1 MRYSFLL
8 LLLGLIA
15 QPVTAEDAG
24 PDQLVAEVAGNLL
37 ELLTENRERYLE
49 HPEELT
55 TVVTDELLPIFD
67 LQRSA
72 RLILGRH
79 GRNATPEQV
88 EGFANAM
95 SSLLSQRYA
104 EGLLQFNSEDQIQVL
119 PLKGNNSDR
128 LTKVQTRIKLDSGG
142 FAPVDYVFRKTENG
156 WKAFD
161 VSVEGI
167 SYIITYRNQFGPE
180 IQKDGLDTVIAR
192 LERGEVQLPE

>member
-8 LLLGLIA
+8 LLLGLVSQPVIA
-15 QPVTAEDAG
+15 QDAG
-24 PDQLVAEVAGNLL
+24 PDQLVAEVAGHLL
-37 ELLTENRERYLE
+37 ELLTENRERYIE

-88 EGFANAM
+88 AGFANAM

-180 IQKDGLDTVIAR
+180 IQKDGLDAVIAR
-192 LERGEVQLPE
+192 LESGEVQLPE

>member
-1 MRYSFLL
+1 
-8 LLLGLIA
+8 
-15 QPVTAEDAG
+15 
-24 PDQLVAEVAGNLL
+24 
-37 ELLTENRERYLE
+37 
-49 HPEELT
+49 
-55 TVVTDELLPIFD
+55 
-67 LQRSA
+67 
-72 RLILGRH
+72 
-79 GRNATPEQV
+79 V

-180 IQKDGLDTVIAR
+180 IQKDGLDAVIAR
-192 LERGEVQLPE
+192 LESGEVQLPE